1 MSHVA
6 PCGSWKSPITA
17 ELVVSGAVGFGE
29 VFVTENSIWWSE
41 SRPDEGGRVA
51 IVRDDKDATP
61 DNINVRTLV
70 HEYGG
75 GAWSVTSDSLIYSNY
90 EDQRLY
96 KLSQDGQTALLTPE
110 PEISRGLRYAN
121 GVPTPD
127 GDWFICVQ
135 EKHTEAGG
143 EPANNLVAVS
153 LQGTQQV
160 NQLVLDADFVSNPAI
175 SPNGKKLCWIQWN
188 HPNMPWDNTELWVAD
203 FQDGEISNAERIG
216 TTEESFFQPSWS
228 PTGQLHVVTDRDNW
242 WHLYR
247 VEGNEFMQLTFG
259 NFEIATPQ
267 WVFGLSRYVFL
278 EESIW
283 FAYSKAGKDY
293 LAVLEKDGSV
303 KEIDLEATNIGS
315 LASTG
320 DGVVAVVASYG
331 KEPAVVQ
338 IASGNQTVCST
349 PRDLGLRP
357 EWFPQPELL
366 EFPTSEGETAWA
378 QVYAP
383 TNPEFQVPDKEL
395 PPLIVLA
402 HGGPT
407 GAARTQLQLS
417 VTWWT
422 SRGFCVADVD
432 YRGSTG
438 YGREYRHR
446 LLDNWGILDV
456 ADCVAIAEYLVEQKR
471 VDKNRL
477 AIKGGSAGGFTVLAA
492 LTFHDVFS
500 TGASRYGVADLEA
513 LAKDTHKFEARYLD
527 RLIGPWPA
535 SKNIYQSRSP
545 IKHTNQLNTPLL
557 LLQGSLD
564 PIVPPNQAHM
574 MADALRE
581 KNLPFAL
588 LEFPD
593 EGHGFRK
600 AENQIRAL
608 QAELSFFANQFNFT
622 PEDSL
627 PSLVIN

>member
-1 MSHVA
+1 MSQSA
-6 PCGSWKSPITA
+6 FCGSWKSPITA

-29 VFVTENSIWWSE
+29 VFVTESGIWWSE
-41 SRPDEGGRVA
+41 SRPNEGGRVA
-51 IVRDDKDATP
+51 IVRDGVDVIP
-61 DNINVRTLV
+61 ENINVRTLV

-75 GAWSVTSDSLIYSNY
+75 GAWSVMSDNLIYSNY

-96 KLSQDGQTALLTPE
+96 KLSQDGQNTVLTPE
-110 PEISRGLRYAN
+110 PEISGGLRYAN
-121 GVPTPD
+121 GVPAPD

-135 EKHTEAGG
+135 EKHSETNG
-143 EPANNLVAVS
+143 EPANSLVAVS
-153 LQGTQQV
+153 LHGTQQV
-160 NQLVLDADFVSNPAI
+160 NQLAVDADFFSSPAI
-175 SPNGKKLCWIQWN
+175 SPNGKQLCWIQWN

-203 FQDGEISNAERIG
+203 FEDGEISNEERVG
-216 TTEESFFQPSWS
+216 STKESFFQPSWS
-228 PTGQLHVVTDRDNW
+228 PGGQLHVVTDRDNW

-247 VEGNEFMQLTFG
+247 VEDKEFVQLTFG
-259 NFEIATPQ
+259 DFEIATPQ
-267 WVFGLSRYVFL
+267 WVFGLSRYAFL

-283 FAYSKAGKDY
+283 FAYSKSGKDH
-293 LAVLEKDGSV
+293 LAVLEEDGSV
-303 KEIDLEATNIGS
+303 SEMNLEATSIGS
-315 LASTG
+315 LVSTV
-320 DGVVAVVASYG
+320 DGVAAVVASYG
-331 KEPAVVQ
+331 EEPAVMQ
-338 IASGNQTVCST
+338 ITNGNQTVCST
-349 PRDLGLRP
+349 PRDLGLKP
-357 EWFPQPELL
+357 EWFPEPELL

-378 QVYAP
+378 QVYVP
-383 TNPEFQVPDKEL
+383 TNPEFQIPDGEL

-417 VTWWT
+417 IAWWT

-446 LLDNWGILDV
+446 LHDNWGILDV
-456 ADCVAIAEYLVEQKR
+456 EDCVAIAEHLVKQKR
-471 VDKNRL
+471 VDQNRL

-492 LTFHDVFS
+492 LTFHDIFS
-500 TGASRYGVADLEA
+500 AGASRYGVADLEA

-527 RLIGPWPA
+527 RLIGLWPE
-535 SKNIYQSRSP
+535 SKDIYDSRSP

-574 MADALRE
+574 MAEALKK

-593 EGHGFRK
+593 ESHGFRK

-608 QAELSFFANQFNFT
+608 QAELSFFANQFDFT

-627 PSLVIN
+627 PPLTIN